1 MERGREFVHRFC
13 FFFSSFWSMHLG
25 AKDGEKGR
33 GNSETPHSGRPASRM
48 RGRAWGVLAAV
59 ALLAAAAIVSAVLC
73 ADPLSPSA
81 LAVRAGGH
89 PEVVYLPGAVRMP
102 SRSLKPAHALV
113 AGAATKTVPPPA
125 V

>member
-1 MERGREFVHRFC
+1 MGSC
-13 FFFSSFWSMHLG
+13 TDLFFFSSFWSMHLPG
-25 AKDGEKGR
+25 ANPGGEHRR